1 MIKDLTDSIIKS
13 GDENKNAVV
22 FLHGYGANSNDLIGI
37 ANIWIDS
44 LPNTIFLSPNAP
56 FECKFAENAFQWFEL
71 SSISPESIG
80 EGLEK
85 AGPYLNNYIDK
96 ISKTYG
102 VEEKKILFVGFSQ
115 GTMMALYH
123 LCKRKNQCAGLL
135 GFSGLLYENKNFK
148 SEIKSKFPI
157 KLYHG
162 KKDELINYK
171 YSVEASENLKAH
183 GFNIDYC
190 LSDNLGHGI
199 DDEGIKIGLEFIKK
213 TLNV

>member
-1 MIKDLTDSIIKS
+1 MKIKMLLF
-13 GDENKNAVV
+13 

-115 GTMMALYH
+115 GTIIALIIFV
-123 LCKRKNQCAGLL
+123 KEKINAL
-135 GFSGLLYENKNFK
+135 GY
-148 SEIKSKFPI
+148 
-157 KLYHG
+157 
-162 KKDELINYK
+162 
-171 YSVEASENLKAH
+171 
-183 GFNIDYC
+183 
-190 LSDNLGHGI
+190 
-199 DDEGIKIGLEFIKK
+199 
-213 TLNV
+213 